1 MNGYVCETTAARLE
15 LRHFKLQDADVQT
28 LIGLK
33 QRHLC
38 EHTPAISQF
47 VAQDLE
53 RLLSTQQPSE
63 ARALWQLPAPY
74 QAYCIEAIAIDGIDS
89 TANPTASIPVNTP
102 ANTLGT
108 LTIAQQIAVSMRH
121 LFHTGLDAQLAT
133 EWCWVEADQ
142 CTQLLCL
149 PLAVQQAASPATESA
164 EGIQIR
170 SALQSIVYIRQ
181 FPCSTHQPWQDDWA
195 IVQRLNDA
203 LADTP
208 CLQSLCAEPWLK
220 GRQRVWCMVTNPLQ
234 PLQEI
239 GYFRQSTDAH
249 HSAPVTPL
257 SAPPSTCGQQ
267 HLAGYA
273 QHVTQCLSQQSMATQ
288 QHIGLLLLQDQS
300 QWRTWQQHVLQQ
312 WWRMPIRG
320 LATLMLIVAMLSGVH
335 WWTQQQTWHA
345 QHARQTALSA
355 QLAQQEV
362 TRQAASNK
370 APLPA
375 FEGVN
380 ELIAWHQQ
388 QHHPSP
394 ITAWQALAVATEA
407 LNPSDAATL
416 SWQHLEWRTIPS
428 TASTTTSGQPEA
440 SLAHSPKVTLIIRG
454 TWQGDASALPIGQHP
469 AVLQALA
476 RQLQPAWHTQIQ
488 LTTEEASATP
498 NAPPSGTTTNVRLT
512 LQSKNVIPTKP

>member
-1 MNGYVCETTAARLE
+1 
-15 LRHFKLQDADVQT
+15 
-28 LIGLK
+28 
-33 QRHLC
+33 
-38 EHTPAISQF
+38 
-47 VAQDLE
+47 
-53 RLLSTQQPSE
+53 
-63 ARALWQLPAPY
+63 
-74 QAYCIEAIAIDGIDS
+74 
-89 TANPTASIPVNTP
+89 
-102 ANTLGT
+102 
-108 LTIAQQIAVSMRH
+108 
-121 LFHTGLDAQLAT
+121 
-133 EWCWVEADQ
+133 
-142 CTQLLCL
+142 
-149 PLAVQQAASPATESA
+149 
-164 EGIQIR
+164 
-170 SALQSIVYIRQ
+170 
-181 FPCSTHQPWQDDWA
+181 
-195 IVQRLNDA
+195 
-203 LADTP
+203 
-208 CLQSLCAEPWLK
+208 
-220 GRQRVWCMVTNPLQ
+220 
-234 PLQEI
+234 
-239 GYFRQSTDAH
+239 
-249 HSAPVTPL
+249 
-257 SAPPSTCGQQ
+257 
-267 HLAGYA
+267 
-273 QHVTQCLSQQSMATQ
+273 MATQ